1 MKRVL
6 SALCTLAV
14 AAAFGAGPAWAND
27 EPIEGMPGKILI
39 IKAGKLA
46 KFISKPVS
54 PAVFDL
60 PNVPDND
67 PTIEGATLSF
77 QELGGDSAAIS
88 TDLPAAGWKG
98 LGNPAGSKGFKYKGA
113 GSGSDPCKVVLI
125 KEKIVKAVC
134 KGTGVTLT
142 TPVTAQPAEV
152 AVNLSVGTGTSYCAE
167 FGGTEIKNTSTILK
181 RKDAT
186 ALPSACSS
194 PSGAFL
200 DTDLLF

>member
-6 SALCTLAV
+6 TVLCTLAV
-14 AAAFGAGPAWAND
+14 AAAFTGSPVLAHD
-27 EPIEGMPGKILI
+27 EPTEGMPGKLLLV
-39 IKAGKLA
+39 KGGKLA
-46 KFISKPVS
+46 KFISKPVTGDT
-54 PAVFDL
+54 FDL
-60 PNVPDND
+60 PSLAND
-67 PTIEGATLSF
+67 PTVEGATISF
-77 QELGGDSAAIS
+77 RELGGDAEISAS
-88 TDLPAAGWKG
+88 LPAAGWKG

-113 GSGSDPCKVVLI
+113 GSPTDPCKVVLI
-125 KEKIVKAVC
+125 KANIVKAVC
-134 KGTGVTLT
+134 KGAGVTLT

-152 AVNLSVGTGTSYCAE
+152 AVNLSVGTGTSFCAE